1 MTNLFIQS
9 LRTKHLKEQEQIKAR
24 RQTANRIIDTSSK
37 GNSYNWGVIQELK
50 KDVAPTV
57 NAVSD
62 NKTAHQEFLHT
73 LEEYG
78 LGGDGNLI
86 NSWKEV
92 LGSRDTDPYYKRMLT
107 IAVKETLN
115 KFIAQIKS
123 K

>member
-9 LRTKHLKEQEQIKAR
+9 LRSKHLQEQEKIKAR
-24 RQTANRIIDTSSK
+24 RQTADRIIETTSK
-37 GNSYNWGVIQELK
+37 GNSYNWGVIQDLK

-57 NAVSD
+57 HAVSD
-62 NKTAHQEFLHT
+62 NKAANQEFLHT

-78 LGGDGNLI
+78 IGGDGSLI

-92 LGSRDTDPYYKRMLT
+92 LGDRDSNPYYKRMLT
-107 IAVKETLN
+107 IALKETLN

>member
-9 LRTKHLKEQEQIKAR
+9 LRSKHLQEQEKIKAR
-24 RQTANRIIDTSSK
+24 RQTADRIIETTSK
-37 GNSYNWGVIQELK
+37 GNSYNWGVIQDLK

-57 NAVSD
+57 HAVSD
-62 NKTAHQEFLHT
+62 NKAANQEFLHT

-78 LGGDGNLI
+78 IGGDGSLI

-92 LGSRDTDPYYKRMLT
+92 LGDRDSNPYYKRMLT

-115 KFIAQIKS
+115 KFISQIKS

>member
-9 LRTKHLKEQEQIKAR
+9 LRSKHLQEQEKIKAR
-24 RQTANRIIDTSSK
+24 RQTADRIIETTSK
-37 GNSYNWGVIQELK
+37 GNSYNWGVIQDLK

-57 NAVSD
+57 HAVSD
-62 NKTAHQEFLHT
+62 NKAANQEFLHT

-78 LGGDGNLI
+78 IGGDGNLI

-92 LGSRDTDPYYKRMLT
+92 LGDRDSNPYYKRMLT

-115 KFIAQIKS
+115 KFISQIKS